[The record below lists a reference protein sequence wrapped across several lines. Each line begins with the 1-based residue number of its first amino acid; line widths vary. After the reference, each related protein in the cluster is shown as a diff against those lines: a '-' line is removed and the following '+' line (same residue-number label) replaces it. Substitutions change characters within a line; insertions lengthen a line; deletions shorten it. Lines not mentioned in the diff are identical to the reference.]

1 MTDQIMQRDDFN
13 VIEVMSEEIDGVID
27 EIQGKVRCKCLK
39 VLNNFWIWTLQIL
52 YILYF
57 NLSSPRKGNE
67 GENWLSI
74 GFTSYRQQES
84 LYLTDIYLWRGLQV
98 SGRM

>member
-27 EIQGKVRCKCLK
+27 EIQGKVRCKYLK
-39 VLNNFWIWTLQIL
+39 VLNNFWIWSLLQIL
-52 YILYF
+52 YILTWVVGA
-57 NLSSPRKGNE
+57 GNE

-84 LYLTDIYLWRGLQV
+84 LYLADIYLWRGLQV

>member
-39 VLNNFWIWTLQIL
+39 VLNNFWIWSLLQIL
-52 YILYF
+52 YI
-57 NLSSPRKGNE
+57 
-67 GENWLSI
+67 
-74 GFTSYRQQES
+74 
-84 LYLTDIYLWRGLQV
+84 
-98 SGRM
+98 

>member
-39 VLNNFWIWTLQIL
+39 VLNNF
-52 YILYF
+52 
-57 NLSSPRKGNE
+57 
-67 GENWLSI
+67 
-74 GFTSYRQQES
+74 
-84 LYLTDIYLWRGLQV
+84 
-98 SGRM
+98 